1 MKKQKPRQQVAA
13 LPYRVDPE
21 GNFEI
26 LLVTS
31 RDTGRWVLPKGWPMK
46 GRHLRKAA
54 QIEAFEEA
62 GVVGKTGKQALGTYT
77 YDKDGVVPCRV
88 SVYPLPVEALR
99 GEWPEKDQRQREWH
113 SPSDASDCVDERDLK
128 LLLRSAQEKLG
139 LAAG

>member
-1 MKKQKPRQQVAA
+1 MKKRKPRQQVAA
-13 LPYRVDPE
+13 LPYRIDLE
-21 GNFEI
+21 GQLEI

-62 GVVGKTGKQALGTYT
+62 GVVGKTAKRVFGTYT

-88 SVYPLPVEALR
+88 SVYPLPVEALQV
-99 GEWPEKDQRQREWH
+99 EWPEKDQRQREWH
-113 SPSDASDCVDERDLK
+113 SPTEASECVDESDLK
-128 LLLRSAQEKLG
+128 ALLRSAQEKLG
-139 LAAG
+139 LATG